1 MNGHRVVCDTNVV
14 LFLLKGDK
22 VIAAALAGR
31 ELVISQITR
40 IELLSFANISRT
52 ERKKIDLFLETWSVE
67 SLHQSIEDLTI
78 ELRKKHSCKLP
89 DAVIAA
95 TASYLDIPLVT
106 ADKGLLRMNEEVE
119 VVFYDPDQAQ

>member
-1 MNGHRVVCDTNVV
+1 MNGRRVVCDTNVV

-22 VIAAALAGR
+22 VIAAALDGH

-40 IELLSFANISRT
+40 IELLSFADISRT

-67 SLHQSIEDLTI
+67 LLHQRIEDLTI
-78 ELRKKHSCKLP
+78 ELRKKHRCKLP

-95 TASYLDIPLVT
+95 TASYLDLPLVT
-106 ADKGLLRMNEEVE
+106 ADKGLVRLNDEVE
-119 VVFYDPDQAQ
+119 VIYYDPDLAQ

>member
-22 VIAAALAGR
+22 AVAAALAGR

-40 IELLSFANISRT
+40 IELLSFAGISRA
-52 ERKKIDLFLETWSVE
+52 ERKKIELFLETWPVE
-67 SLHQSIEDLTI
+67 SLHQSIEDITI
-78 ELRKKHSCKLP
+78 ELRKKHHCKLP

-95 TASYLDIPLVT
+95 TASYLDIPLIT
-106 ADKGLLRMNEEVE
+106 ADKGLLRMHEDAEVI
-119 VVFYDPDQAQ
+119 FYDPDRS

>member
-1 MNGHRVVCDTNVV
+1 MNGRRVVCDTNIV

-22 VIAAALAGR
+22 VIAAALDGH

-40 IELLSFANISRT
+40 IELLSFAEISRA

-67 SLHQSIEDLTI
+67 LMHQRIEEVAID
-78 ELRKKHSCKLP
+78 LRKTYRCKLP

-95 TASYLDIPLVT
+95 TASYLDLPLVT
-106 ADKGLLRMNEEVE
+106 ADKGLVRMNEAIDVIY
-119 VVFYDPDQAQ
+119 YDPDEAQ